1 MFPLCYICFT
11 KIVQFEKRNSGDV
24 QLIFIFT
31 YKYSE
36 RWVQRQAKFTFPAW
50 LYRTAP
56 MFYKYTNKRE
66 RSKTK
71 LALILFSRAKVSSSF
86 NSNIVKG
93 ECNGK
98 RNLHFRLD
106 SAEPYPIFVKDTTK
120 NWEWG
125 QNDEKSVRMS
135 GLIDLVGFS
144 VKTTDATKSQLKQE
158 FRYYHVT
165 LFAVEE
171 VWKDR
176 EEMAVNYRNTAFR
189 EVKLG

>member
-1 MFPLCYICFT
+1 MKIPIYWNKETSFMFPLCYICFT
-11 KIVQFEKRNSGDV
+11 KIVQFEKRNSGNV

-50 LYRTAP
+50 LYRTVP
-56 MFYKYTNKRE
+56 MSYKYTNKRE

-106 SAEPYPIFVKDTTK
+106 SAEPYPIFYKDSESQKIFVLKRFYGKAHAIYLAT
-120 NWEWG
+120 
-125 QNDEKSVRMS
+125 SVVRPYE
-135 GLIDLVGFS
+135 VGHDGRS
-144 VKTTDATKSQLKQE
+144 
-158 FRYYHVT
+158 
-165 LFAVEE
+165 
-171 VWKDR
+171 
-176 EEMAVNYRNTAFR
+176 
-189 EVKLG
+189 